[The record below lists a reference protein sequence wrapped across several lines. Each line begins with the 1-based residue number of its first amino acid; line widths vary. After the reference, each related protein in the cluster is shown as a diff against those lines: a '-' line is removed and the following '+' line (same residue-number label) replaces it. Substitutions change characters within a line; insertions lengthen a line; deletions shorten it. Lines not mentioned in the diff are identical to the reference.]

1 MFSININA
9 PETVIATSV
18 QDNTVLYL
26 GIVSSDVLTEYF
38 NEKASL
44 GNEVKF
50 TRDIVDSNPNFEK
63 RFVYDELTR
72 LRDLVRRKQIKVV

>member
-50 TRDIVDSNPNFEK
+50 DRAIVDSNPNFEK